1 MKREHEGVRGIP
13 CKSTKG
19 RSVQLKEAHGN
30 RRRDPEGTLSSFSSS
45 QMSWGHPVCK
55 FLLLEETLY
64 ELSPLDSIS
73 VTVPC
78 GDTVLFRIK
87 AHSVSDN

>member
-13 CKSTKG
+13 CKSTKA
-19 RSVQLKEAHGN
+19 RSVQLKETHGTTQ
-30 RRRDPEGTLSSFSSS
+30 RDTDGNLPPLFRS
-45 QMSWGHPVCK
+45 QMSRGHPVCK

-73 VTVPC
+73 VTVFWTRVGTPC
-78 GDTVLFRIK
+78 FLELKPIL
-87 AHSVSDN
+87 